1 MRKILLV
8 SGCSFTDKNW
18 YSDFY
23 PEMDSSWP
31 KWPEL
36 LAEKLDMDCVNL
48 GQSGAGNEYIYS
60 SILDYVC
67 SNPTGKIGLVVA
79 AWSQIH
85 RKDFQSI
92 GNWRNYRV
100 DPHGD
105 VFSWMNKTLRYY
117 LSFQILMEKYN
128 LDYRQVQMLDP
139 FNDYLNGLKYGD
151 GDVAAGRAQS
161 NDIMFTPIKD
171 KPKAEKQLF
180 SNILWYENVLNTEK
194 FLGWPI
200 NPKIGGYFINRKLD
214 QSLKVSELDGHPNK
228 AGQIKIMELLYD
240 WLGPRVSS

>member
-23 PEMDSSWP
+23 PDLDTSWP

-60 SILDYVC
+60 SILDHVC
-67 SNPTGKIGLVVA
+67 SNTTGKIGLVIA

-85 RKDFQSI
+85 RKDFQLMGS
-92 GNWRNYRV
+92 WRNYRV

-105 VFSWMNKTLRYY
+105 VFSWMNKTLRNY
-117 LSFQILMEKYN
+117 LSFQILMEKYK

-151 GDVAAGRAQS
+151 GDVAAGRAKP
-161 NDIMFTPIKD
+161 DATMFTPVRD
-171 KPKAEKQLF
+171 KALAEKQLF
-180 SNILWYENVLNTEK
+180 SNIMWYENVLNTKK
-194 FLGWPI
+194 FIGWPI
-200 NPKIGGYFINRKLD
+200 SPKIGGMFINKHIEKN
-214 QSLKVSELDGHPNK
+214 LKVSELDGHPNK
-228 AGQIKIMELLYD
+228 EGQVKVMEMIYD
-240 WLGPRVSS
+240 RLG